1 MTGSRTEDTEQEAR
15 SGRLEMPCYGAM
27 ALGQW
32 FSTGLIRAPRGH
44 WVTSGDIRG
53 SHDCEREGAPGVQCA
68 ETRDAAQSPAG
79 PGQLRRSPRRGR
91 GSGHCPGRA
100 SVRSPPL
107 CHASSPAV
115 LSCHRRRTS
124 GQSAL
129 QPGLRPAPRSHVGQS
144 HPGRCHR
151 DCRWRGCPSSI
162 PWLPVPRAL
171 SVWIGASGA
180 TLAIPVPAKTL
191 AWGWRWHRTVAPP
204 GPGAWAP
211 HLVHGTRLD

>member
-1 MTGSRTEDTEQEAR
+1 MVLTTAR
-15 SGRLEMPCYGAM
+15 EKVLLACSAQGPGMPPSLLQG
-27 ALGQW
+27 
-32 FSTGLIRAPRGH
+32 
-44 WVTSGDIRG
+44 RG
-53 SHDCEREGAPGVQCA
+53 SWEGAPGAA
-68 ETRDAAQSPAG
+68 EARATVPAARLSA
-79 PGQLRRSPRRGR
+79 PR
-91 GSGHCPGRA
+91 
-100 SVRSPPL
+100 PP

-144 HPGRCHR
+144 HPGRRHR
-151 DCRWRGCPSSI
+151 DCHWRGRPSSV

-211 HLVHGTRLD
+211 HPVHGTRLD